1 MIRSLLITRLSMLLT
16 LFLVGVTA
24 HGQILGPSV
33 TEVKY
38 SYTTTFQAPEN
49 NEEGSDEEL
58 AMLHA
63 SHIFGIFA
71 SPTMISKYVGKNAV
85 TGGLGGP
92 RKQMKIRILSS
103 EVAAGVITIK
113 YSNSGKM
120 ILNEK
125 AAHKIIAKGSLDLPM
140 PTNPY
145 EIYNEKCTDE
155 HYTSF
160 GDFWYFYDPFR
171 KGCEYLSKD
180 PMATLVNIKISPA
193 EYKKMDLTP
202 KLPAL
207 RGDNGNGNLFSIY
220 IISGYYED
228 SSSKK
233 DPGYENFKEIRA
245 GFMELGFEISSKR
258 PKTTMPLNIYTKTIE
273 LDNGK
278 VIEVEINHLLV
289 ETDIGTRS
297 KVFAKF
303 FKEAVEEADVIVYG
317 GHSGL
322 GANLD
327 IPSLEEK
334 AGTFKFNTAKK
345 QIFFFDSCSSY
356 SYYLEHFAIEKTKAK
371 IDIISYGLSSYFET
385 STPVLF
391 TFLDYVLKTDS
402 QDVPWINILSDMET
416 VLDGNTYLLNV
427 GGI

>member
-1 MIRSLLITRLSMLLT
+1 MSIVLT
-16 LFLVGVTA
+16 LLLSVLSA
-24 HGQILGPSV
+24 QAQIMGPSV

-38 SYTTTFQAPEN
+38 SYTTTFQVPEDN
-49 NEEGSDEEL
+49 DLQDDEAL
-58 AMLHA
+58 ANFHA
-63 SHIFGIFA
+63 SHMFGIFT
-71 SPTMISKYVGKNAV
+71 SPTMISKYIGRDAL

-92 RKQMKIRILSS
+92 RTQTKIKILSS
-103 EVAAGVITIK
+103 EVENGLVTIK

-125 AAHKIIAKGSLDLPM
+125 AAKKIIAKGTLELPM

-145 EIYNEKCTDE
+145 EIYDEKCTDE

-160 GDFWYFYDPFR
+160 GDYWYFYDPFR
-171 KGCEYLSKD
+171 QGCTYLSKA
-180 PMATLVNIKISPA
+180 PMATQVSLKVVEN
-193 EYKKMDLTP
+193 EVKKLDLTP

-207 RGDNGNGNLFSIY
+207 RGNNGNGDLFSIY

-228 SSSKK
+228 GSDKN
-233 DPGYENFKEIRA
+233 DPGFENFAEIQQTFEDM
-245 GFMELGFEISSKR
+245 GFKTKSKGIN
-258 PKTTMPLNIYTKTIE
+258 TTKPLNIYTKDIQ

-278 VIEVEINHLLV
+278 MMNVEVKHLLV
-289 ETDIGTRS
+289 DTGIETRS

-303 FKEAVEEADVIVYG
+303 FKEAVEQGDLIVYG

-334 AGTFKFNTAKK
+334 AGKYNFDPKKK

-356 SYYLEHFAIEKTKAK
+356 SYYLEHFAAEKTKAK
-371 IDIISYGLSSYFET
+371 IDIISNGLSSYFHT
-385 STPVLF
+385 SNGVLF
-391 TFLDYVLKTDS
+391 ALMDHMFKTENTDT
-402 QDVPWINILSDMET
+402 PWMEILSDMENT
-416 VLDGNTYLLNV
+416 LGGDTYLLNV

>member
-1 MIRSLLITRLSMLLT
+1 MAPQFLFTRLSIVLTFLLS
-16 LFLVGVTA
+16 VVSVNA
-24 HGQILGPSV
+24 QIMGPSV

-38 SYTTTFQAPEN
+38 SYTTTFQVPEDN
-49 NEEGSDEEL
+49 DLQDDEAL
-58 AMLHA
+58 ANFHA

-71 SPTMISKYVGKNAV
+71 SPTMIHKLVGANAV
-85 TGGLGGP
+85 TGGVGGP
-92 RKQMKIRILSS
+92 RTQMKLKILSS
-103 EVAAGVITIK
+103 TVEDGIVTIK

-125 AAHKIIAKGSLDLPM
+125 AAKKLIAKGSLDLPL

-145 EIYNEKCTDE
+145 EIYDEKCTDE
-155 HYTSF
+155 HYNSF

-171 KGCEYLSKD
+171 QGCTYLSKE
-180 PMATLVNIKISPA
+180 PMATKVNIKIV
-193 EYKKMDLTP
+193 ENEVKKMDLTP

-207 RGDNGNGNLFSIY
+207 RGNNGNGDLFSIY

-228 SSSKK
+228 GSDKE
-233 DPGYENFKEIRA
+233 DPGFENFREIQQTFEDM
-245 GFMELGFEISSKR
+245 GFKTKSKGINTN
-258 PKTTMPLNIYTKTIE
+258 KPLNIYTKDIE

-278 VIEVEINHLLV
+278 TINVEVKHLLV
-289 ETDIGTRS
+289 DTGIETRS

-303 FKEAVEEADVIVYG
+303 FKEAVEQGDLIVYG

-334 AGTFKFNTAKK
+334 VGKFNFDPKKK

-356 SYYLEHFAIEKTKAK
+356 SYYLEHFAAEKTKSK
-371 IDIISYGLSSYFET
+371 IDIISNGLSSYFHT
-385 STPVLF
+385 SNGVLF
-391 TFLDYVLKTDS
+391 ALMDRMLSTEDKDVLWMD
-402 QDVPWINILSDMET
+402 ILNDMENT
-416 VLDGNTYLLNV
+416 LDGDTYLLNV